1 MNDWW
6 EQLETRLERELA
18 NFLTANP
25 AQQAL
30 LQEQEARD
38 RQASLVGERGRLR
51 RQAEQQRQQL
61 LSLAE
66 EIRSWRQRVQRAR
79 AAGAEPLAERAEAH
93 LATLME
99 RGRES
104 WSQLADLGQ
113 QFAAVEAALQALAVA
128 EQATATSAAPA
139 GKLDELEQA
148 WAAFEAEQQLES
160 LRRRQS

>member
-66 EIRSWRQRVQRAR
+66 EIRSWRQRVERAR
-79 AAGAEPLAERAEAH
+79 AAGAEPLAERAETH
-93 LATLME
+93 LTTLME

-104 WSQLADLGQ
+104 WSQLAELGQ

-128 EQATATSAAPA
+128 EQATATSAAPG

-148 WAAFEAEQQLES
+148 WAVFEAEQQLES

>member
-1 MNDWW
+1 MSDWW
-6 EQLETRLERELA
+6 EQLEARLERELA

-25 AQQAL
+25 DQQAL

-38 RQASLVGERGRLR
+38 RQASLVGERSRLR

-79 AAGAEPLAERAEAH
+79 AAGADELAERAEAH
-93 LATLME
+93 LTALME
-99 RGRES
+99 QGRES
-104 WSQLADLGQ
+104 WSQLAELGH

-128 EQATATSAAPA
+128 DQAAPA
-139 GKLDELEQA
+139 GANSSGNLDELEQA
-148 WAAFEAEQQLES
+148 WAAFEAQQQLES
-160 LRRRQS
+160 LRRRQG

>member
-66 EIRSWRQRVQRAR
+66 EIRSWRQRVDRAR

-104 WSQLADLGQ
+104 WSQLAELGQ

>member
-6 EQLETRLERELA
+6 EQLETRLERALA

-66 EIRSWRQRVQRAR
+66 EIRSWRQRVDRAR

>member
-66 EIRSWRQRVQRAR
+66 EIRSWRQRVDRAR

>member
-6 EQLETRLERELA
+6 EQLEARLERELA
-18 NFLTANP
+18 NFLAANP

-38 RQASLVGERGRLR
+38 RQANLVGERGRLQ

-61 LSLAE
+61 LTLAE

-93 LATLME
+93 LTTLME

-104 WSQLADLGQ
+104 WSQLAELGQ
-113 QFAAVEAALQALAVA
+113 QFANVEAALQALVVA
-128 EQATATSAAPA
+128 EQSTPASAQP
-139 GKLDELEQA
+139 GGNLDELEQA

-160 LRRRQS
+160 LRQRQS

>member
-18 NFLTANP
+18 TFLTANP

-66 EIRSWRQRVQRAR
+66 EIRSWRQRVDRAR